1 MTPAELH
8 TLYDEALQSLDVAM
22 REEDASGR
30 AIDSMARAYWEGYSE
45 ALAEV
50 IRITEGRA

>member
-1 MTPAELH
+1 MTAIELH
-8 TLYDEALQSLDVAM
+8 TLHDEALQSLDVAM